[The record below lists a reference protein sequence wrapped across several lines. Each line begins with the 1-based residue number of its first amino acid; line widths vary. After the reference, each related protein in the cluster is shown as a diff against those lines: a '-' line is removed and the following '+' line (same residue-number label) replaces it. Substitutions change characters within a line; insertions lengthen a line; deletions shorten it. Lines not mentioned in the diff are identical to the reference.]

1 MIKTAIVMFILTAI
15 TFLAG
20 LPGIWLLTLILGIV
34 FLIMDHEKKQSD
46 RRYELEK
53 YKAETERMKA
63 EAAQS
68 NQDNSSADL

>member
-1 MIKTAIVMFILTAI
+1 MDSEMISVLIGLIFDLAMLSIPIIIFIVIYKA
-15 TFLAG
+15 
-20 LPGIWLLTLILGIV
+20 V
-34 FLIMDHEKKQSD
+34 KKSSD

-68 NQDNSSADL
+68 NQDSSSADL